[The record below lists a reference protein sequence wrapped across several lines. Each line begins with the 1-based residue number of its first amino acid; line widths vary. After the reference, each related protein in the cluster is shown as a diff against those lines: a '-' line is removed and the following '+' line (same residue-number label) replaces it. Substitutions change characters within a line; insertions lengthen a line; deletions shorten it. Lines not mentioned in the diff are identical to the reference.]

1 MAATTSA
8 ARPADGID
16 LDQLHAF
23 AHALRAG
30 DFSFR
35 FPITPGMSWKAREVA
50 VGLNRHLEQMAALLS
65 EVARVCDEL
74 GARGM
79 FGPQVEHTFSL
90 GPWRDAVDAVNRMAC
105 HLTEQVRD
113 MNNTAKLVA
122 AGEIT
127 RPVTVDCDGETL
139 ELKSALN
146 GITERLGAQQRAG

>member
-8 ARPADGID
+8 ARSADGID

-23 AHALRAG
+23 THALRAG

-35 FPITPGMSWKAREVA
+35 FPITPGMTWKAEEVA
-50 VGLNRHLEQMAALLS
+50 IGLNRHLEQMAALLS

-74 GARGM
+74 GAKGT
-79 FGPQVEHTFSL
+79 FGPQADHTFTP
-90 GPWRDAVDAVNRMAC
+90 GPWRNAVDAVNRMAC

-113 MNNTAKLVA
+113 MNRTVTLIA
-122 AGEIT
+122 AGDLT

-139 ELKSALN
+139 ELKRAIN
-146 GITERLGAQQRAG
+146 GVIERLSARPLEG